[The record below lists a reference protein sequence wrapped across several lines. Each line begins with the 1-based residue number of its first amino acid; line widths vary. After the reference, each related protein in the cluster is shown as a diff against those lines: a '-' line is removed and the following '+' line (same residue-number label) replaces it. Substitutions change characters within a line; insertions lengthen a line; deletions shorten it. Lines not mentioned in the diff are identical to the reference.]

1 MTEPDVSKG
10 PDMFDWRWD
19 FTFQILPR
27 LLVAT
32 GNTIMAAGFGY
43 AIAIVLG
50 LVFALA
56 QRTPY
61 RLLTLA
67 VREAVEFIR
76 STPLVL
82 QIFFVFYV
90 GPQFGLRLSPW
101 TAGMIAIG
109 LHYASYLSEV
119 YRGGLDSVPRGQW
132 EAATSLN
139 LSTARTYFRV
149 IIPQALPPSLA
160 GMGNYLVGIFKDTP
174 MLSVIGVAELMHAAN
189 AIGSETYRFLE
200 PYTLVGVIFL
210 AISLPTAAGIRVFEG
225 WVRRKLGM
233 N

>member
-1 MTEPDVSKG
+1 
-10 PDMFDWRWD
+10 MFDWRWD
-19 FTFQILPR
+19 FTFEILPR
-27 LLVAT
+27 LIVAT
-32 GNTIMAAGFGY
+32 GNTLLAAGLGY
-43 AIAIVLG
+43 AIAVVLG
-50 LVFALA
+50 LVLALA

-61 RLLTLA
+61 RAITVV

-109 LHYASYLSEV
+109 LHYAAYLSEV
-119 YRGGLDSVPRGQW
+119 YRGGLESVPKGQW

-149 IIPQALPPSLA
+149 VIPQALPPSLA

-174 MLSVIGVAELMHAAN
+174 MLSVIGVAELMHTAN

-210 AISLPTAAGIRVFEG
+210 LISLPTAAGIRLFEA

-233 N
+233 V

>member
-1 MTEPDVSKG
+1 V
-10 PDMFDWRWD
+10 FDWRWD
-19 FTFQILPR
+19 FTWEILPR
-27 LLVAT
+27 LLWAT
-32 GNTIMAAGFGY
+32 GNTLMAAGFGY
-43 AIAIVLG
+43 AIAVVLG

-56 QRTPY
+56 QRTPS
-61 RLLTLA
+61 RLLTLF
-67 VREAVEFIR
+67 VREAIEFIR

-109 LHYASYLSEV
+109 LHYAAYLSEV
-119 YRGGLDSVPRGQW
+119 YRGGLESVPKGQW

-139 LSTARTYFRV
+139 LSTARTYFRI

-174 MLSVIGVAELMHAAN
+174 MLSVIGVAELMHTAN

-210 AISLPTAAGIRVFEG
+210 AISLPTAAGISLFEA

-233 N
+233 KR

>member
-1 MTEPDVSKG
+1 ML
-10 PDMFDWRWD
+10 DWQWD
-19 FTFQILPR
+19 FTWEILPR
-27 LLVAT
+27 LIVAT
-32 GNTIMAAGFGY
+32 GNTLLAAGLGY
-43 AIAIVLG
+43 AIAVVLG
-50 LVFALA
+50 LVLALA

-61 RLLTLA
+61 RALTWV
-67 VREAVEFIR
+67 VREAIEFIR

-119 YRGGLDSVPRGQW
+119 YRGGLDSVPKGQW
-132 EAATSLN
+132 EASTSLN

-149 IIPQALPPSLA
+149 VIPQALPPSLA

-174 MLSVIGVAELMHAAN
+174 MLSVIGVAELMHTAT
-189 AIGSETYRFLE
+189 AIGSETYRYLE
-200 PYTLVGVIFL
+200 PYTLVGIIFL
-210 AISLPTAAGIRVFEG
+210 ALSLPTAAGIRLFEA

-233 N
+233 S